1 MKMSALYLHLK
12 LWMRCGVF
20 HTVRLTKSGGEF
32 FFLFYVGRLTKSSN
46 GEFSIARFTSI
57 TVRTNHNII
66 TIIIIIILL
75 SSNRS
80 SSLLRSLA
88 AIYLE
93 VSLLTVYLWGRSA
106 TLILVAWNVTSD
118 LYGAASFFFIAI
130 SILLWRSFN
139 FLCY

>member
-1 MKMSALYLHLK
+1 M
-12 LWMRCGVF
+12 F
-20 HTVRLTKSGGEF
+20 HIGRLTKSGEGEF
-32 FFLFYVGRLTKSSN
+32 FIFHIGCLTKSSN
-46 GEFSIARFTSI
+46 GELFITRFKSI
-57 TVRTNHNII
+57 TVRTNPNII

-93 VSLLTVYLWGRSA
+93 VSLLSVFLWECSA
-106 TLILVAWNVTSD
+106 ALVLIVWNVPSD
-118 LYGAASFFFIAI
+118 LYAAASFFCIVI
-130 SILLWRSFN
+130 SILLWLYFI